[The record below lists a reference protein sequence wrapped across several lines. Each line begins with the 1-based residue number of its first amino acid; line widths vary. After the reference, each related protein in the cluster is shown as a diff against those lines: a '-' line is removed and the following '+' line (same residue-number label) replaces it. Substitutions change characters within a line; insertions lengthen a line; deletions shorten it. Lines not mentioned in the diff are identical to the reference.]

1 MSDKPVYVSKEGLEK
16 LREELAHLKT
26 VKKPEVAKRIEEA
39 KELGDL
45 KENAEY
51 HDAKDQMGW
60 VMSRIIKIES
70 DIGHAQIVEKTSGD
84 TIGIGSRVKVRYG
97 EKEKNMSVVGAT
109 EADPIQGLISNDSP
123 LGQALIGKKVGQDVE
138 IEVPAG
144 KITYTILEVS

>member
-1 MSDKPVYVSKEGLEK
+1 MSDKPVYVSKEGLKK
-16 LREELAHLKT
+16 LKEELVHLKT

-60 VMSRIIKIES
+60 VMGRVIQLES
-70 DIGHAQIVEKTSGD
+70 EIGHAQIVEKTNGD
-84 TIGIGSRVKVRYG
+84 TVGIGSSVKVKYG
-97 EKEKNMSVVGAT
+97 DKEKVMTVVGAT

-123 LGQALIGKKVGQDVE
+123 LGQALIGKKVGDKVE
-138 IEVPAG
+138 VEVPAG
-144 KITYTILEVS
+144 KIMYSILEVS